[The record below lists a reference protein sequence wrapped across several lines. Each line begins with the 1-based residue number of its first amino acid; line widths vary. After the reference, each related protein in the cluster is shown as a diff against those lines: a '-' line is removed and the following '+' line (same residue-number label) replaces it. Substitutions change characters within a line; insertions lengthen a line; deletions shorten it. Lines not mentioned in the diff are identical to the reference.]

1 MENLEKKLAQLDLN
15 DKEAKVYLAILN
27 IGKCNVTDIAKK
39 AGLKRTSL
47 YEYLE
52 SLLKKGLIY
61 KTVGKKRTYYF
72 PEAPAKIIN
81 ILDQK
86 KIQIEETKEKMTLF
100 IPELEKIYTEAYKK
114 PKVSF
119 FEGKEGL
126 REIYWKIFDTHK
138 TIYSIFSPDSFFNLF
153 SEKENYA
160 LLMILYNK
168 GGMLRSLVEKTKEP
182 RPELK
187 RAEYKKF
194 IQSKEL
200 PENFKFETDLLV
212 VGEITALIS
221 FTNLIGVIIE
231 DSAIASLQQNFM
243 KQMWQLNKK
252 ED

>member
-1 MENLEKKLAQLDLN
+1 MEDLKKQLSGLDLN

-61 KTVGKKRTYYF
+61 KTIGKKRTYYS

-81 ILDQK
+81 MLDQK
-86 KIQIEETKEKMTLF
+86 KVEIEEKKEKMTLL
-100 IPELEKIYTEAYKK
+100 IPELEKIYSEAYKK
-114 PKVSF
+114 PLVSF

-126 REIYWKIFDTHK
+126 REIYWKILDTHQ

-153 SEKENYA
+153 SEKENHA
-160 LLMILYNK
+160 LLKLLYNK
-168 GGMLRSLVEKTKEP
+168 GGTLRSLVEKTKEP

-187 RAEYKKF
+187 KTEYKKF

-212 VGEITALIS
+212 TNNVTALIS
-221 FTNLIGVIIE
+221 FKTLIGVLIE
-231 DSAIASLQQNFM
+231 DEAIANLQRNFI
-243 KQMWQLNKK
+243 KNIWGK
-252 ED
+252 